1 MANLFPSFIRANPAY
16 VMPEII
22 MQYAQASGFTEL
34 LAGRDLM
41 PRLGEADL
49 RVYAKS
55 LALRTQ
61 VLGQQV
67 ASNVLPTV
75 TLQPQEY
82 STPSYLLRVHAEYDH
97 HDIAAAGAWGVGLP
111 EAQRMGMR
119 QAIFQQVRSANLFGM
134 GGAGEG
140 LLNTVGAT
148 TTNLPADS
156 NGNTTISTYDNGQ
169 MALYLLGLFAAILA
183 RTNQTGQPQRIAV
196 LAPQRVYLQWELQG
210 VVQLTSYQR
219 DGAGVATTGEM
230 VRNIA
235 EKVGLEV
242 DFAVD
247 DTLINAGSGG
257 NTDAIVIVMPEV
269 KKPVTQKVNTNEFA
283 ELAQGLAATT
293 IQLCDMVAPRE
304 IPTPMPYG
312 VTDVMQ
318 EMRVTPGWALRP
330 ECVTILSAAF

>member
-1 MANLFPSFIRANPAY
+1 MANIFSSFIRANPAY
-16 VMPEII
+16 IMPEII

-61 VLGQQV
+61 VLAGQV
-67 ASNVLPTV
+67 GSNVLPTV

-97 HDIAAAGAWGVGLP
+97 HDIAAAGAWGIGLP
-111 EAQRMGMR
+111 EAQRLGMR

-148 TTNLPADS
+148 STNLPADS
-156 NGNTTISTYDNGQ
+156 FGNTTISSYDNGQ
-169 MALYLLGLFAAILA
+169 MALFLLGLFASIMA

-196 LAPQRVYLQWELQG
+196 LAPQRVYLQWELVG
-210 VVQLTSYQR
+210 VVQLTQYQR
-219 DGAGVATTGEM
+219 AGGGVATTGEM
-230 VRNIA
+230 IKAIA
-235 EKVGLEV
+235 EGIGLEI

-247 DTLINAGSGG
+247 DTLINQGSGG

-269 KKPVTQKVNTNEFA
+269 KKPVGQKVNTNEFA
-283 ELAQGLAATT
+283 DLSQGLAATT

-312 VTDVMQ
+312 FTDVMQ
-318 EMRVTPGWALRP
+318 ELRVTPGWALRP

>member
-1 MANLFPSFIRANPAY
+1 MANLFSSFIRANPAY

-61 VLGQQV
+61 VAQGQV

-82 STPSYLLRVHAEYDH
+82 STPSYLLRVHAQYDH
-97 HDIAAAGAWGVGLP
+97 HDIAAGGAWGVGVP
-111 EAQRMGMR
+111 EAQRLGMR
-119 QAIFQQVRSANLFGM
+119 QAIFQQVRTLALFG
-134 GGAGEG
+134 GTGAGEG
-140 LLNTVGAT
+140 ILNTQGAT

-156 NGNTTISTYDNGQ
+156 FGNTTISTYDNGQ
-169 MALYLLGLFAAILA
+169 MALFLLSLFAAILA

-196 LAPQRVYLQWELQG
+196 LAPQRVYLQWELVG
-210 VVQLTSYQR
+210 VVQLTQFQR

-230 VRNIA
+230 IRSIA
-235 EKVGLEV
+235 EGIGLEI

-247 DTLINAGSGG
+247 DTLINAGAGG
-257 NTDAIVIVMPEV
+257 DTDAIVIVMPEV
-269 KKPVTQKVNTNEFA
+269 KRPVGHKVNTNEFA
-283 ELAQGLAATT
+283 ELTQGLAATT

-318 EMRVTPGWALRP
+318 ELRATPGWALRP